1 MKLEEIP
8 MVYRHTWSVYEAFRK
23 LGFTDDN
30 VKYMAGRIRLQDGSV
45 STTDY
50 LIVRLEAQ
58 DRFFTVI
65 IGELG
70 EPFEAARDRLEALRL
85 AVRDGLISND
95 DMLTIWQQSKMGD
108 LGYFGEFTMALVQRG
123 FSLPALAN

>member
-30 VKYMAGRIRLQDGSV
+30 VKYMAGRIRLQDGSI
-45 STTDY
+45 SKTDH

-58 DRFFTVI
+58 DRLFTVI
-65 IGELG
+65 IAEMD
-70 EPFEAARDRLEALRL
+70 EPFEYVRDKLEEMRLAIRDRLVSE
-85 AVRDGLISND
+85 D
-95 DMLTIWQQSKMGD
+95 DLLTMWQESKMGD
-108 LGYFGEFTMALVQRG
+108 LGYFGEFAMALVQRG
-123 FSLPALAN
+123 FVLPALAN